1 MCQGPRTGSQ
11 PAPRLPTR
19 LRCRMLND
27 GFLDI
32 ALISALGF
40 VIFEVAG
47 AMLGLVLS
55 RWLAK

>member
-1 MCQGPRTGSQ
+1 
-11 PAPRLPTR
+11 
-19 LRCRMLND
+19 MLND